1 MNVLISA
8 TFLLSLVITWL
19 LIPRIIKF
27 AFSKQL
33 FDKPSERKIHHGSVP
48 RLGGLTFFPV
58 SIFSIGVVVAVFTL
72 LAPTSALAFW
82 IAPDWVDK
90 HYVRLLLALCAA
102 MILYVFG
109 VADDLNGVRYRNKF
123 LAQIVAG
130 LLMCLSGVW
139 LDNLQGIFGLNELSP
154 WVGWPIT
161 VFAIVFITN
170 AINFID
176 GIDGLA
182 SGLCSIGLVYYGCTL
197 SLYGKGGYAL
207 LAFSALGAVLAFMW
221 YNLHGTAEKKNK
233 IFMGDTGSLS
243 IGFLLAF
250 LGLKL
255 VMKNSSVLQ
264 SSSDELLLAFT
275 LLLVPTFD
283 VFRVSLLRMRNHYS
297 PLRADKNH
305 IHHKL
310 LRLGLTPHVTLIT
323 ILCLALAFLAINFL
337 MYQFT
342 NITVIVITDIA
353 IYSLFHLFINYSIKK
368 KGGSAHVF

>member
-233 IFMGDTGSLS
+233 IFMGDTGSL
-243 IGFLLAF
+243 F
-250 LGLKL
+250 LGL
-255 VMKNSSVLQ
+255 
-264 SSSDELLLAFT
+264 LLAAMGIT
-275 LLLVPTFD
+275 LNRVAIGNSAGINPFALAFAPLIVPCFD
-283 VFRVSLLRMRNHYS
+283 VLRVVLHRVRHHKN
-297 PLRADKNH
+297 PFKPDKNH
-305 IHHKL
+305 IHHKFMA
-310 LRLGLTPHVTLIT
+310 LGMSQRHVLVI
-323 ILCLALAFLAINFL
+323 ILCMSIA
-337 MYQFT
+337 M
-342 NITVIVITDIA
+342 IA
-353 IYSLFHLFINYSIKK
+353 ISNTLAAYLNVNVVLIADFVLWMAFNYWITQKRYKK
-368 KGGSAHVF
+368 